1 MTSSDANPADSSTS
15 PDAEP
20 PTSPDALAVLADG
33 ALAGRS
39 ALVTGGGSGI
49 GRATALLFARLGAH
63 VAIVG
68 RRADELAI
76 TAGLAAEAGSEDVLC
91 VPCDLREP
99 ENVDAMLDEVLDV
112 HGSVDVLINNA
123 GGQFVSLAEDISYN
137 GFRAVTRLNLDAT
150 WYVTVQTAKRSMIPG
165 GYGKIVSITMS
176 PRRGIPGMS
185 HSSAARAAVESLT
198 RTLAAEWGRYGIRLV
213 GLAPGIVQTSAWK
226 KYGLNADETAQQV
239 PAGRLQT
246 ADEVAALA
254 AFLASAAGDYIS
266 GQTIVADGG
275 FSVAHPIARFV

>member
-1 MTSSDANPADSSTS
+1 MTSNETSDLQA
-15 PDAEP
+15 
-20 PTSPDALAVLADG
+20 PTSPAALSVMADG
-33 ALAGRS
+33 AFAGKC

-49 GRATALLFARLGAH
+49 GRATALLLARLGAR

-68 RRADELAI
+68 RREAELGQTAALA
-76 TAGLAAEAGSEDVLC
+76 TDAPAGLPLC
-91 VPCDLREP
+91 VPCDIREP
-99 ENVDAMLDEVLDV
+99 ENVDKMIDTVLMEYDKI
-112 HGSVDVLINNA
+112 DVLINNA
-123 GGQFVSLAEDISYN
+123 GGQFVSPAEDISYN

-150 WYVTVQTAKRSMIPG
+150 WYTTVQTAKRAMIPA

-185 HSSAARAAVESLT
+185 HSSAARAGVESLT

-213 GLAPGIVQTSAWK
+213 GLAPGVVQTSAWK
-226 KYGLNADETAQQV
+226 KYGLDADKVSEWI

-254 AFLASAAGDYIS
+254 AFLASAAGDYIT
-266 GQTIVADGG
+266 GQTFVADGG
-275 FSVAHPIARFV
+275 FSVVYPLAPFN